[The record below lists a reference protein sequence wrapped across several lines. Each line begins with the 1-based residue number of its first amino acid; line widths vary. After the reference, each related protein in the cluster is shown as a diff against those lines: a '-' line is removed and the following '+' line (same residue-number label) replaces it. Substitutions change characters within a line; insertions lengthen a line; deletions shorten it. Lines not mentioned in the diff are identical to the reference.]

1 MWVFFC
7 LFFQKFCKFNFTY
20 TFAFM
25 NYYKFSNVTQGV
37 KVQKT
42 TQILGNICLTIEP
55 DNITV
60 RIINEAPKVDVKPH
74 RKGVEL

>member
-1 MWVFFC
+1 
-7 LFFQKFCKFNFTY
+7 
-20 TFAFM
+20 M

-55 DNITV
+55 ENITV
-60 RIINEAPKVDVKPH
+60 SIIESKKNINVKDY

>member
-1 MWVFFC
+1 
-7 LFFQKFCKFNFTY
+7 
-20 TFAFM
+20 M

-42 TQILGNICLTIEP
+42 TQILGNICLSIEP
-55 DNITV
+55 KNITV
-60 RIINEAPKVDVKPH
+60 SIIESKKNINVKEH

>member
-1 MWVFFC
+1 
-7 LFFQKFCKFNFTY
+7 
-20 TFAFM
+20 M
-25 NYYKFSNVTQGV
+25 NYYKFANVTQGV

-60 RIINEAPKVDVKPH
+60 RIINEKPKIDFKAH

>member
-1 MWVFFC
+1 MF
-7 LFFQKFCKFNFTY
+7 FFQKFCKFKYIN

-37 KVQKT
+37 RVKKT
-42 TQILGNICLTIEP
+42 TQILGNVCLTIEP
-55 DNITV
+55 KNITV
-60 RIINEAPKVDVKPH
+60 SIIESKKLKIKTDN